1 MFGISRTHMR
11 SDRRIFLRRIKNGR
25 TPNYGAIPM
34 TRTFAT
40 IGGTAALAIAGLSL
54 GTPAEAQY
62 REKIRHDAG
71 KCAAGSGPAVMV
83 AITGVKGTGG
93 TIRIQSY
100 RATKQDWLEKGRW
113 IYRMEAPAKA
123 GTMRFC
129 MPLPA
134 AGRYGIAVR
143 HDVDGDGKTDI
154 FGDGGAM
161 SNDPSVNIFN
171 LGKPSY
177 KKVGFDVGSGVE
189 NITVQMRYR

>member
-1 MFGISRTHMR
+1 MKKLI
-11 SDRRIFLRRIKNGR
+11 
-25 TPNYGAIPM
+25 A
-34 TRTFAT
+34 
-40 IGGTAALAIAGLSL
+40 AIAGTGTFALAALTLSS
-54 GTPAEAQY
+54 PAEAQY
-62 REKIRHDAG
+62 REKITNDPG
-71 KCAAGSGPAVMV
+71 LCAAGKGPAVSV
-83 AITGVKGTGG
+83 AITGIKESKG

-129 MPLPA
+129 MPLPK
-134 AGRYGIAVR
+134 AGHYGIAVR
-143 HDVDGDGKTDI
+143 HDVDGDGETDI

-161 SNDPSVNIFN
+161 SNDPSINLFN

-189 NITVQMRYR
+189 NISIRMRYR

>member
-1 MFGISRTHMR
+1 
-11 SDRRIFLRRIKNGR
+11 
-25 TPNYGAIPM
+25 M
-34 TRTFAT
+34 TSKIT
-40 IGGTAALAIAGLSL
+40 AIAGIAAL
-54 GTPAEAQY
+54 GLLGLAQAAPAEAQY
-62 REKIRHDAG
+62 RDKIRNDPG
-71 KCAAGSGPAVMV
+71 KCASGAGPAVMV
-83 AITGVKGTGG
+83 AVNGVKGTGG

-100 RATKQDWLEKGRW
+100 RATPQDWLEKGRW
-113 IYRMEAPAKA
+113 INRMEAPAKA

-134 AGRYGIAVR
+134 AGSYAVAVR

-177 KKVGFDVGSGVE
+177 KKVAFDVGSGVE
-189 NITVQMRYR
+189 TISVQMRYR